1 MNVNDDIEISGR
13 MNESDDIEIDN
24 RIKELL
30 LSSHNLFL
38 VTQVHEKEI
47 REMGPIVKELPQML
61 GGLSRLIGEKGEDA
75 GAGPAVGFRNPRPEA
90 GIGRGLFIGVT
101 AGSSILTAAIT
112 SFLIKFLF
120 S

>member
-75 GAGPAVGFRNPRPEA
+75 GAGPKA
-90 GIGRGLFIGVT
+90 GIGRGLFIGAI

>member
-1 MNVNDDIEISGR
+1 MPHPNDRQGMVMEDDYNPHQ

-75 GAGPAVGFRNPRPEA
+75 GAGPKA
-90 GIGRGLFIGVT
+90 GIGRGLFIGAI